1 MSSNVSLNAAIL
13 HEHIL
18 HHPIIWWTQF
28 ANIYNMC
35 DIYIYIYVW
44 NTPQETGRP
53 KHKTD
58 WRMNGL
64 CHPGPLCSTSP
75 EGLRELRNSGN
86 EN

>member
-1 MSSNVSLNAAIL
+1 MFHSMQPSCMNTFYTIQLSGGHNLQIFTTCV
-13 HEHIL
+13 
-18 HHPIIWWTQF
+18 
-28 ANIYNMC
+28 
-35 DIYIYIYVW
+35 IYIYIYVW